1 MVYSK
6 LGLHKILLNGEA
18 FMGTII
24 GVHFWNRI
32 ARLCFCD
39 AESVSVAEVNLPSDI
54 KRLDIAANE
63 YALKKAF
70 EVIDGFL
77 KEKAGISDYSLV
89 IAVSD
94 DMGLKEIQGIFS
106 AAREFGVNVIRTVTE
121 TLAMAYFSYVEY
133 GIGGNAL
140 MAFVSPA
147 KLGISEYYL
156 EEGIVE
162 KIDTY
167 YAGRWNGSSLSK
179 KDFVHSYSDK
189 LFDATAA
196 DYVICSGTMERSL
209 DFDFAMKN
217 YIRASGTFIN
227 KNIELKAIDNQ
238 CVIEGI
244 GFICGKLEGRTAFQ
258 GLNAIDSASPY
269 ELILSVN
276 GEMCPLLDSET
287 VVPYSK
293 TVEINKFPEPVRS
306 YNSIKL
312 FEYRKD
318 EFVLVS
324 DIHVAKDKMEDFYK
338 KASSVKVDI
347 DEDKKIVLTFV
358 DIQTRNEYKIDV
370 LEAAAQDDAVE
381 EKEEDVPGF
390 ITKVL
395 PIIDNLEYAAN
406 YAKDDDSPYM
416 QGIVQSYNNAI
427 EILKK
432 NGVEV
437 VHGEGEPFDYN
448 FQTAVAHVEDDDL
461 PDNTVKQVM
470 QAGYVYK
477 GKVLRPAS
485 VVVAN

>member
-1 MVYSK
+1 
-6 LGLHKILLNGEA
+6 
-18 FMGTII
+18 MGTII

-70 EVIDGFL
+70 EVIDEFL
-77 KEKAGISDYSLV
+77 KEKAGISNYSLV
-89 IAVSD
+89 IAISD
-94 DMGLKEIQGIFS
+94 DMGLKEIQGIYS
-106 AAREFGVNVIRTVTE
+106 AAREFGVNVVRTVTE

-133 GIGGNAL
+133 GLGGNAL

-156 EEGIVE
+156 EQGIVE
-162 KIDTY
+162 KLDTY
-167 YAGRWNGSSLSK
+167 FAGRWNGSSLGKSE
-179 KDFVHSYSDK
+179 FIHSYSDK
-189 LFDATAA
+189 IFDATAA

-209 DFDFAMKN
+209 DFDFALKN
-217 YIRASGTFIN
+217 YIKSSGTFIN

-258 GLNAIDSASPY
+258 GLAAIDSASPY

-276 GEMCPLLDSET
+276 GEMYPLLDSET
-287 VVPYSK
+287 VVPIKK
-293 TVEINKFPEPVRS
+293 TIEINKFPEPVRS
-306 YNSIKL
+306 FNEIKL
-312 FEYRKD
+312 FEYRKK

-324 DIHVAKDKMEDFYK
+324 DIHVSKDKLEEFYK
-338 KASSVKVDI
+338 KASTVKIEVD
-347 DEDKKIVLTFV
+347 DDKKLTLTFV
-358 DIQTRNEYKIDV
+358 DIQSRSEYVINV
-370 LEAAAQDDAVE
+370 LEASAQDDALE

-390 ITKVL
+390 ITKML

-406 YAKDDDSPYM
+406 YAKDDDSPYT
-416 QGIVQSYNNAI
+416 QGIVQSYNNAV

-432 NGVEV
+432 NGVEII
-437 VHGEGEPFDYN
+437 HGEGEPFDYN
-448 FQTAVAHVEDDDL
+448 FQTAVAHVTDVDL
-461 PDNTVKQVM
+461 PDNIVKQVM